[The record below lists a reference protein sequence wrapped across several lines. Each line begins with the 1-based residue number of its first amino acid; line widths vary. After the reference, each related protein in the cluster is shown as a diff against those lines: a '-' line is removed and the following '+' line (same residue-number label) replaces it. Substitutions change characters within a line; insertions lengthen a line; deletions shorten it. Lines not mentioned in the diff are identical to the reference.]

1 LSFSSRNCSLSKSQ
15 EKRLRTRKRK
25 KKGNELH
32 QKRKHP
38 NCVNW
43 NNRLEKQ
50 RKKEDFELSIL
61 AQNAKQNKTKKYI
74 KSIKKI

>member
-1 LSFSSRNCSLSKSQ
+1 LSFSSRNCSLSKTQ

-50 RKKEDFELSIL
+50 GKKQTRF
-61 AQNAKQNKTKKYI
+61 
-74 KSIKKI
+74 

>member
-1 LSFSSRNCSLSKSQ
+1 LQSFIIPGKKIADK
-15 EKRLRTRKRK
+15 EKK

-50 RKKEDFELSIL
+50 RKKQTRF
-61 AQNAKQNKTKKYI
+61 
-74 KSIKKI
+74 